1 MSLITLE
8 PNIDRPDDL
17 YAAVVEMTAGVSDAH
32 ALARQARLIL
42 LMANQIG
49 EVAVIT
55 QLVQMAMQLEDGGE
69 EPTDGG
75 VSCVA
80 PLRG

>member
-1 MSLITLE
+1 MSFINLE

-17 YAAVVEMTAGVSDAH
+17 YAAVFEMTAGVSDAK

-49 EVAVIT
+49 EVGIIT
-55 QLVQMAMQLEDGGE
+55 QLVELAMQVEEDYPGHN
-69 EPTDGG
+69 
-75 VSCVA
+75 VI
-80 PLRG
+80 R